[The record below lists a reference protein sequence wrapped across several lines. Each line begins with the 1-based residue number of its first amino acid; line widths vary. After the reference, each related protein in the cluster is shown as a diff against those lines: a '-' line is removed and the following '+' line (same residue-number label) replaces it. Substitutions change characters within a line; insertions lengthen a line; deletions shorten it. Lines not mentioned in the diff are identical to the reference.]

1 MRTSLACL
9 TLLLAGCAP
18 NRPLDRPIAAL
29 RSLEPVVGVLVMAHG
44 GDQEWNSH
52 VAAAVAPLTADFP
65 TSLAYGMA
73 DPSTLAAAL
82 DSLSD
87 RGVQRVAVVRM
98 FLSGESFA
106 DQTKFYLG
114 LSEAP
119 PESFVL
125 MGPLATDPKARLPIN
140 HGMSVATHPEGLLDS
155 AEAREITAERAL
167 ALSSQPSQESVV
179 LIAHGMGAEGENDR
193 VLDAM
198 RSAAELI
205 RAHGFAEGEVATL
218 REDWRDQRVIAETQ
232 IRDFVAK
239 QAASDRTVIAV
250 PMRLSGFGPYAEVLA
265 GLPFLEGKSLLP
277 HAAIATWVQHTASR
291 VACSA
296 GWGPALGPC

>member
-119 PESFVL
+119 GKLRSD
-125 MGPLATDPKARLPIN
+125 GAARNRPKSASPDQPWYECGHPSRGAARF
-140 HGMSVATHPEGLLDS
+140 
-155 AEAREITAERAL
+155 R
-167 ALSSQPSQESVV
+167 
-179 LIAHGMGAEGENDR
+179 
-193 VLDAM
+193 
-198 RSAAELI
+198 
-205 RAHGFAEGEVATL
+205 
-218 REDWRDQRVIAETQ
+218 
-232 IRDFVAK
+232 
-239 QAASDRTVIAV
+239 
-250 PMRLSGFGPYAEVLA
+250 
-265 GLPFLEGKSLLP
+265 
-277 HAAIATWVQHTASR
+277 
-291 VACSA
+291 
-296 GWGPALGPC
+296 